1 MGKAA
6 LDALRR
12 TGTAR
17 IEDLLT
23 DALLNPELAKTLLMK
38 ASADN
43 RPFIAQRLASQL
55 GSLATVA
62 AGSAATNDNRRQSQP
77 VATLPRAAAP
87 APPAGLWGGSM
98 VPGGALRRAVP

>member
-6 LDALRR
+6 LDALTR

-23 DALLNPELAKTLLMK
+23 EALLNPELAKTLLMK

-43 RPFIAQRLASQL
+43 RPFIAQRLGSQL
-55 GSLATVA
+55 GTLATVA
-62 AGSAATNDNRRQSQP
+62 AESSATNDNRRSTQP
-77 VATLPRAAAP
+77 TPMPARTAARPTAP
-87 APPAGLWGGSM
+87 VMPGSLM
-98 VPGGALRRAVP
+98 PGGALRRAMP